1 MRVWRFAPLKTGA
14 VSGALG
20 DLPPMNPLRLCR
32 QALLALGI
40 LSGGDRLH
48 GQSLSDTGP
57 LPVGTNWSLGMQDG
71 AHRFVDRVIADSLAR
86 RADRWQRDTRS
97 TEAYEASVKP
107 QRDRLRT
114 LLGVVDQRVRPVVLE
129 RFGDDDN
136 PALAGS
142 FEGGSIV
149 QVRWTVLAG
158 FQAEGL
164 LIEPRG
170 TPRGYLILV
179 PDAAET
185 PEFCVGLGADS
196 LRGQA
201 LRRWVAGGL
210 QVLIPTLIDRGRRW
224 SGTPGLAALHPAVP
238 GTVDQSH
245 REWIWRQAFHMG
257 RHPIGYEVQEVLAA
271 VDWIGQ
277 RQGTNRPVAVAGY
290 GEGGGIALYAAA
302 CDPRISAALISGY
315 LTDRQDLWREPIDRD
330 VWAFLRHFGDAEL
343 VTLVAPR
350 PVIVE
355 HAPFPRVIGEK
366 GEISTPESEVV
377 RKEFERIDGLLPEGF
392 QSRSLVMGPEGGP
405 VSDPLTGSLAR
416 LAGVLGMDEA
426 PTVPVPIPPQHRR
439 KSFQPDDRM
448 GRIVRDMGAVIQQRV
463 RRSDLERDRYFLGA
477 LMPDRLGSSRA
488 GGLARTHRV
497 DPLPVAPFVDGSRR
511 FREAFRRDIIG
522 VFQESRQPARA
533 RTRVAYDRSP
543 KWVGHEV
550 VIDVFPESFAW
561 GFLLLPRDLKPGERR
576 PVVVCQHGL
585 ENVPAETIEPG
596 MWVGASDFAARL
608 AERGFITFSPH
619 NPYRHGERF
628 RQLHRKANTVGA
640 SLYSIIIAHHEQ
652 WLSWLASRPEV
663 DPKRIGFYGISYG
676 GTTAMFVPPAVEGYS
691 LSICCANFN
700 QWTRMVAGTETMG
713 YMFTGQWEF
722 PHFNMGGA
730 FSHAELAYLMV
741 PRPFM
746 VERGHHDSVAL
757 DSEVVGEFAKVQW
770 LYDQLGLGDRVSMEV
785 FSGGHCING
794 EGTFSF
800 LHRHLDWPEPGSR
813 P

>member
-1 MRVWRFAPLKTGA
+1 M
-14 VSGALG
+14 
-20 DLPPMNPLRLCR
+20 PPPRLRR
-32 QALLALGI
+32 PGLLALGI
-40 LSGGDRLH
+40 LGLWLRTA
-48 GQSLSDTGP
+48 GQSLPDTGP
-57 LPVGTNWSLGMQDG
+57 LPVGTNWSLGMQEG
-71 AHRFVDRVIADSLAR
+71 AHRFVDRLITESLSR
-86 RADRWQRDTRS
+86 RAGRWHRDTRS
-97 TEAYEASVKP
+97 PEAYAVSVLP
-107 QRDRLRT
+107 QRERLRS
-114 LLGVVDQRVRPVVLE
+114 LLGVVDPRVSPVVLE

-136 PALAGS
+136 PALTGT
-142 FEGGSIV
+142 FEGGSIW
-149 QVRWTVLAG
+149 QVRWTVLPG

-164 LIEPRG
+164 LVEPQG
-170 TPRGYLILV
+170 TPRGHLILL

-185 PEFCVGLGADS
+185 PESCIGLDADS
-196 LRGQA
+196 PRAQA
-201 LRRWVAGGL
+201 LRRWVASGF
-210 QVLIPTLIDRGRRW
+210 QVVIPTLIDRGRRW
-224 SGTPGLAALHPAVP
+224 SGTPGLSELHPAVP

-277 RQGTNRPVAVAGY
+277 RHGTNRPVAVAGY
-290 GEGGGIALYAAA
+290 GEGGGIALYSAA
-302 CDPRISAALISGY
+302 CDPRISAALVSGWF
-315 LTDRQDLWREPIDRD
+315 TDRQGMWREPIDRD
-330 VWAFLRHFGDAEL
+330 VWAFLREFGDAEL

-350 PVIVE
+350 PVIIE
-355 HAPFPRVIGEK
+355 HTGFPRVRGEK
-366 GEISTPESEVV
+366 GEVTTPEPSVV
-377 RKEFERIDGLLPEGF
+377 RTEFERIDGLLPSGF
-392 QSRSLVMGPEGGP
+392 QSRVLVTASDGGP
-405 VSDPLTGSLAR
+405 VSDPLSGSLTR
-416 LAGVLGMDEA
+416 LIQALGVDA
-426 PTVPVPIPPQHRR
+426 VPTEVPPPGPRHHRR
-439 KSFQPDDRM
+439 RFQSDDRM
-448 GRIVRDMGAVIQQRV
+448 GRLVRELGAVIQQRV
-463 RRSDLERDRYFLGA
+463 RRSDLERDRFFLGA
-477 LMPDRLGSSRA
+477 LMPERLGSSRA
-488 GGLARTHRV
+488 GGLSRTHQV
-497 DPLPVAPFVDGSRR
+497 PPLPVAPFVNGSRR
-511 FREAFRRDIIG
+511 FREAFRRDIVG
-522 VFQESRQPARA
+522 VFEEPRQPARP
-533 RTRVAYDRSP
+533 RTRIAYDMSP

-663 DPKRIGFYGISYG
+663 DTRRIGFYGISYG
-676 GTTAMFVPPAVEGYS
+676 GTTAMFVPPAVEGYA

-722 PHFNMGGA
+722 PYFNMGGA

-746 VERGHHDSVAL
+746 VERGHHDAVAL

-770 LYDQLGLGDRVSMEV
+770 LYDQLGLGDRVSLEV
-785 FSGGHCING
+785 FSGGHCIHG

-800 LHRHLDWPEPGSR
+800 LHRHLDWPEPKDR